1 MDERNLMS
9 PARQEL
15 VDSLH
20 EIDQQLAQANIIA
33 LEMCTT
39 LNFRAQVSLTTIVFY
54 SLIITHT

>member
-1 MDERNLMS
+1 VDERNLMS
-9 PARQEL
+9 PARQQL

-39 LNFRAQVSLTTIVFY
+39 LNFRAQVCVK
-54 SLIITHT
+54 